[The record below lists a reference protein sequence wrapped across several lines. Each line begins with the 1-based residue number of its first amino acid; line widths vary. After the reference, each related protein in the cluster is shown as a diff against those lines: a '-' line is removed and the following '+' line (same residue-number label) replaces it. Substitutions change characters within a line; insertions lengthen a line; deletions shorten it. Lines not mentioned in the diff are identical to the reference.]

1 MFCTQC
7 VVSLEVCLNSKM
19 ARVSLLKRSS
29 MDLKCS
35 SVWILWILWIHSICD
50 HFFFL
55 RKRREFQIRCLY
67 SSATPNQSV
76 VLVYWTYHANWIP
89 NDKMIQNVQ
98 PTILLD
104 RHIKMH
110 SNDIFIFL
118 VSNDFSFRS
127 LGARVCVCHPQSM
140 SFVLA
145 RFLLLDALLS
155 IRAQISISRMKAKDA
170 NSSFH
175 QDAWK
180 WKRKLLSKLHRLK
193 RGWTNELHPFIC
205 V

>member
-1 MFCTQC
+1 MYHY
-7 VVSLEVCLNSKM
+7 LNV
-19 ARVSLLKRSS
+19 AA
-29 MDLKCS
+29 
-35 SVWILWILWIHSICD
+35 WILNAPLYGYYGYIQSAII
-50 HFFFL
+50 FL
-55 RKRREFQIRCLY
+55 LLGKWREFQIRCLC

-89 NDKMIQNVQ
+89 NDEMIQNVQ

-155 IRAQISISRMKAKDA
+155 IRAQISILRLKAEYA

-180 WKRKLLSKLHRLK
+180 WKRKLLSRLHHLK